1 VWAAGLFSRKRLVR
15 LLQNDPEPAYDGI
28 LVGWPRRN
36 AGHYHLKNASR
47 VEAVGRS
54 FDLGEVWVPAS
65 RVVFVQ
71 KL

>member
-1 VWAAGLFSRKRLVR
+1 MLTRKRLVR
-15 LLQNDPEPAYDGI
+15 LLQDDPAPAYDGI

-36 AGHYHLKNASR
+36 AGHYHLKNATR

-54 FDLGEVWVPAS
+54 FDLGEVWVPAD